1 MYMLAVTERCRSSK
15 NIIPTNTLLFRN
27 GRTTETDFAESRT
40 PRMTLPSAYLIKNSW
55 GSRAHCI
62 TPRRRG
68 SGTVFQRL
76 NSSEK
81 QVSKHFREV
90 KTEVYAQKRHSPA
103 IRGAVLSAFMKRSFW
118 YLRSACPKRT
128 VWVAPAWD
136 DRRRLPFF
144 PVLVALLEVL
154 LPPLIFVLRWTDRY
168 RL

>member
-1 MYMLAVTERCRSSK
+1 MYMLAVTERCRYSK

-40 PRMTLPSAYLIKNSW
+40 PRMTLPSAYLIKNSL
-55 GSRAHCI
+55 GNRAHCI
-62 TPRRRG
+62 TPLRRG

-103 IRGAVLSAFMKRSFW
+103 IRWGCAFAINLKFQLNFYHIISILVLNLK
-118 YLRSACPKRT
+118 
-128 VWVAPAWD
+128 
-136 DRRRLPFF
+136 
-144 PVLVALLEVL
+144 
-154 LPPLIFVLRWTDRY
+154 
-168 RL
+168 

>member
-27 GRTTETDFAESRT
+27 GRTTETDFSESRT
-40 PRMTLPSAYLIKNSW
+40 PRMTLPSAYLIKNSL

-90 KTEVYAQKRHSPA
+90 KTKVYAQKKAQPCHKMWLCFRNKLEISTEF
-103 IRGAVLSAFMKRSFW
+103 LSYYFNFSVK
-118 YLRSACPKRT
+118 
-128 VWVAPAWD
+128 
-136 DRRRLPFF
+136 
-144 PVLVALLEVL
+144 LEIKCL
-154 LPPLIFVLRWTDRY
+154 FLMPRFQICLTN
-168 RL
+168 

>member
-1 MYMLAVTERCRSSK
+1 MYMLAVTERCRYSK

-40 PRMTLPSAYLIKNSW
+40 PRMTLPSAYLIKNSL

-103 IRGAVLSAFMKRSFW
+103 IRWGCAFGVYEKIF
-118 YLRSACPKRT
+118 
-128 VWVAPAWD
+128 
-136 DRRRLPFF
+136 
-144 PVLVALLEVL
+144 
-154 LPPLIFVLRWTDRY
+154 LIFAISLSQRDG
-168 RL
+168 LGCAGLG